1 MTYEGNERNLANKIV
16 FVDEIDKKE
25 VVVASKGLTE
35 GASNGCQ

>member
-25 VVVASKGLTE
+25 VVVAVEVVERDE
-35 GASNGCQ
+35 G